1 MNLSGISDKVAVLP
15 PALRFSPSE
24 TKQILTL
31 FNANDEPVKY
41 KMLCTSKDGFQ
52 ISPSKGE
59 IEPNKRID
67 IAVRARKLTLS
78 SEEKLRVEFYSQI
91 DKNRRNAKN
100 IPLILNED
108 EPPEPR
114 QAPRT
119 ASETAA
125 VPVKTE
131 QNHLYYMFFVSIC
144 IAVLSQSKYLPEF
157 NEAQRMIAAYVLGMM
172 TILLIRSA

>member
-1 MNLSGISDKVAVLP
+1 MNLSVAVLP

-24 TKQILTL
+24 SKQILTL

-78 SEEKLRVEFYSQI
+78 SEEKLRVEFYSMT
-91 DKNRRNAKN
+91 DKSRRNAKN
-100 IPLILNED
+100 VNLILD
-108 EPPEPR
+108 DDKPPEPR
-114 QAPRT
+114 PVPRV
-119 ASETAA
+119 SETPA
-125 VPVKTE
+125 VQVKTD
-131 QNHLYYMFFVSIC
+131 QNHFYYMFFVSIC
-144 IAVLSQSKYLPEF
+144 IAVLSQSNYLPEF
-157 NEAQRMIAAYVLGMM
+157 TEAQRLIAAYVLGMM